1 MSKLALYDKREG
13 DADRAVNG
21 HFRHDYIYRKNLG
34 TRLSVGI
41 GAAFIVIVR
50 WLQVIVTQGL
60 DALMQNLQ
68 QNITDAVMFILAV
81 MAVYTVIGTIQSTR
95 QYYLAQKRLQRY
107 YGLLRILDRIEER
120 AARRQQDYA
129 RDESEEGLE
138 NRYGANSR
146 RKRSRR

>member
-41 GAAFIVIVR
+41 GAAFIVVVR

-60 DALMQNLQ
+60 DALMQSLQ

-120 AARRQQDYA
+120 AVRKQQGYA
-129 RDESEEGLE
+129 RDESEEGPE

>member
-1 MSKLALYDKREG
+1 MALYDKREG
-13 DADRAVNG
+13 NTDRAVNG

-41 GAAFIVIVR
+41 GSAFIVIIG
-50 WLQVIVTQGL
+50 WLQIIITQGL

-107 YGLLRILDRIEER
+107 YGMLRILDRIEER
-120 AARRQQDYA
+120 AARKQQDYA
-129 RDESEEGLE
+129 REESEEGPE
-138 NRYGANSR
+138 NRYGTNSR
-146 RKRSRR
+146 RKRNRR